1 MCGGRLVARGAARDE
16 PMTISGMPAKAL
28 AILGTGS
35 DVGKSLLVAGVC
47 RLLARKGVRVSPF
60 KAQNMALNSFATLDG
75 GEIGRAQALQA
86 QACGIEPTVDMN
98 PILLKPE
105 SDFRSQ
111 VVVRG
116 TVYEALDARAYF
128 ERKEMLFN
136 IVRECYARLAVEY
149 ECIVIEGAGSAAEM
163 NLRDRDIVN
172 WPVVES
178 ADATVLLVADID
190 RGGVFAQ
197 IIGTLDLLAPHE
209 RRRVR
214 GVIVNK
220 FRGDRRLFED
230 GVRILEARAGIPV
243 LGVVPFLRDLRLDQE
258 DSLDLVRSRAVQFK
272 PDLTNVA
279 VVLLPR
285 MSNFT
290 DFNTLTAERDVALRF
305 AASPEDLLGADV
317 VILPGSKNTL
327 EDLDYLVA
335 SGFPAAVESHVQR
348 GGELVGICGG
358 YQMLGREIAD
368 PKGLERGGRS
378 NGLGFIDVTTE
389 LDVPKICRQVRAVS
403 LLGGVEQHV
412 PVCGYEIHMGRTSRG
427 AVNPCFRIEASGTR
441 EGPVMREEGA
451 ASANGRV
458 WGTSIH
464 GLFDQAEFRRGW
476 LNRARARKGL
486 APLSLHAS
494 QLVATQLSDE
504 LDRWADHLEACVNM
518 DAIYPLCE
526 GR

>member
-1 MCGGRLVARGAARDE
+1 
-16 PMTISGMPAKAL
+16 MTISGIPAKAL

-35 DVGKSLLVAGVC
+35 DVGKSLIVAGVC
-47 RLLARKGVRVSPF
+47 RLLARKDVRVAPF
-60 KAQNMALNSFATLDG
+60 KAQNMALNSFVTLDG

-105 SDFRSQ
+105 SDSRSQ
-111 VVVRG
+111 VIVRG
-116 TVYEALDARAYF
+116 TVYEALDALAYF
-128 ERKEMLFN
+128 ERRETLFN
-136 IVRECYARLAVEY
+136 IIRECYARLASKY
-149 ECIVIEGAGSAAEM
+149 GCIVIEGAGSAAEM

-178 ADATVLLVADID
+178 ADAAVLLVADID

-220 FRGDRRLFED
+220 FRGDRRLFDD
-230 GVRILEARAGIPV
+230 GVHILEARAGLPV

-258 DSLDLVRSRAVQFK
+258 DSLDLARSRSIQFK

-305 AASPEDLLGADV
+305 AASPEDLRGADV

-327 EDLDYLVA
+327 EDLDYLVT

-368 PKGLERGGRS
+368 PKGLERGGTS
-378 NGLGFIDVTTE
+378 KGLGFLDVTTE
-389 LDVPKICRQVRAVS
+389 LDTPKICRQVRAVS
-403 LLGGVEQHV
+403 VLRGVEQHA

-427 AVNPCFRIEASGTR
+427 TVNPCFRIEASETR
-441 EGPVMREEGA
+441 EGHVMSEEGA
-451 ASANGRV
+451 ASENGRV

-464 GLFDQAEFRRGW
+464 GLFDRAEFRRGW

-486 APLSLHAS
+486 VPLSLHES
-494 QLVATQLSDE
+494 ERVATQLSAE
-504 LDRWADHLEACVNM
+504 LDRWADHLETYVNI